1 MVTALSISAILVFAG
16 ILFYHRANLWIWALS
31 LLAAQS
37 LWVYVDP
44 TRPALQTV
52 AIVTWLAIF
61 IPLCV
66 FPIRRRIFS
75 APAFALFKKILPPMS
90 STEKEALEAGTV
102 WWDRELFSG
111 NPHWRKLLD
120 VPVHALSKEE
130 RDFLDGPTEELC
142 ALINDWE
149 ITHQLHD
156 LSPQVWDYLKKNG
169 FFGMIIPTEYG
180 GLGFSHTAHSDVIIK
195 VASRSISTAVTVM
208 VPNSLGPAELLL
220 RYGTDQQKQYYLPRL
235 ARGEEVPCF
244 ALTGPEAGSDAGAMP
259 DTGFVCKGEHK
270 GEQVLGIRLNW
281 NKRYI
286 TLGPV
291 ATVLGLA
298 FKMYDPDRLLGEQTD
313 LGITLALIPT
323 DTAGVEIG
331 RRHYPLNAAFQNGPN
346 YGHDVFIP
354 LDWIIGG
361 QEQIG
366 QGWSMLMQCLAV
378 GRSISL
384 PGLSTGA
391 GKLLS
396 RGIGAYARVR
406 RQFNMPIGKFE
417 GIEEPLAR
425 IAGYTY
431 LLDATRQLT
440 TAALDLGEQPSVI
453 SAIAKYNMTEHMR
466 KIVDDGMDIQG
477 GAAICMGPSNFM
489 ARVYQSVPISITV
502 EGANIL
508 TRSLIIFGQGA
519 VRCHPF
525 VLTEMQAA
533 RDEDPKRGLQTFD
546 TALFG
551 HLGFS
556 MSNIVRSLFLGIS
569 GSRLVFTGV
578 SGPSRRHLQRLTRW
592 SAAFAMSADLAM
604 LSMGGNLKRAEK
616 LSGRLADVLSH
627 LYMASAVIHR
637 FERQGRQEE
646 DRVLLDWCCEESI
659 YIIQLRLEELLR
671 NFPVRPLAWIMRKLI
686 FPFGRHGR
694 APNDKLGQ
702 QVAQCILEPSACRD
716 RLTTGIYIPDNTSEP
731 LGRLDDALIK
741 TVRAEPIEKRLRAAQ
756 QTGQLASDIELK
768 EQLVLACTLG
778 IITEQEADWVDMANQ
793 ARLAVIQVD
802 DFDANL
808 DLQSSESD
816 QPEAPPS
823 KQQTG

>member
-1 MVTALSISAILVFAG
+1 MITTLWIVTFLVLAG
-16 ILFYHRANLWIWALS
+16 IMFYHRVNLWIWALS
-31 LLAAQS
+31 LLAVQS
-37 LWVYVDP
+37 IWVYMDP
-44 TRPALQTV
+44 SRTALQTT
-52 AIVTWLAIF
+52 AIIGWLAVF
-61 IPLCV
+61 VPLCV
-66 FPIRRRIFS
+66 FPVRRNIFS
-75 APAFALFKKILPPMS
+75 APAFAIFKKVLPPMS

-120 VPVHALSKEE
+120 VPVHELSKEE
-130 RDFLDGPTEELC
+130 RDFLDGPTDELC

-156 LSPQVWDYLKKNG
+156 LPQPVWDFLKKKG

-180 GLGFSHTAHSDVIIK
+180 GLGFSHTAHSDVVIK
-195 VASRSISTAVTVM
+195 VASRSISAGVTVM

-220 RYGTDQQKQYYLPRL
+220 RYGTDEQKQHYLPRL

-259 DTGFVCKGEHK
+259 DTGVICKGEHK

-298 FKMYDPDRLLGEQTD
+298 FKLYDPDRLLGEQTD

-323 DTAGVEIG
+323 DTEGVEIG

-354 LDWIIGG
+354 MDWIIGG
-361 QEQIG
+361 QERIG
-366 QGWSMLMQCLAV
+366 QGWSMLMQCLAA

-440 TAALDLGEQPSVI
+440 TTALDLGEQPSVI
-453 SAIAKYNMTEHMR
+453 SAIVKYNMTEHMR

-489 ARVYQSVPISITV
+489 ARVYQAVPISITV

-519 VRCHPF
+519 VRCHPY

-533 RDEDPKRGLQTFD
+533 RDEDTKRGLRTFD
-546 TALFG
+546 NALFA

-556 MSNIVRSLFLGIS
+556 MSNVVRSLFLGITS
-569 GSRLVFTGV
+569 ARLVFTGT
-578 SGPSRRHLQRLTRW
+578 SGPSHRHLQKLTRW

-604 LSMGGNLKRAEK
+604 LSMGGDLKRREK

-627 LYMASAVIHR
+627 LYIASAVIHR
-637 FERQGRQEE
+637 FERQGRQVE

-671 NFPVRPLAWIMRKLI
+671 NFPVRPLAWIMRRLI

-702 QVAQCILEPSACRD
+702 QVAQCILAPSDCRD
-716 RLTTGIYIPDNTSEP
+716 RLTTGIYIPDNISEP

-741 TVRAEPIEKRLRAAQ
+741 AVRAEPIEKRLRKARKS
-756 QTGQLASDIELK
+756 GQLAGNLEQKELL
-768 EQLVLACTLG
+768 EQACTLN
-778 IITEQEADWVDMANQ
+778 IITEQEADWVDLANQ

-802 DFDANL
+802 DFDAHL
-808 DLQSSESD
+808 DLQASESE
-816 QPEAPPS
+816 QPVKPLS
-823 KQQTG
+823 RQQTG

>member
-1 MVTALSISAILVFAG
+1 MVTALWIFALLVFAG
-16 ILFYHRANLWIWALS
+16 IMFYHRVNLWIWALS

-37 LWVYVDP
+37 VWVYMDP
-44 TRPALQTV
+44 SRPALQTA
-52 AIVTWLAIF
+52 AITAWLAVF
-61 IPLCV
+61 VPLCV
-66 FPIRRRIFS
+66 FPIRRRVFS
-75 APAFALFKKILPPMS
+75 APAFALFKKVLPSMS

-102 WWDRELFSG
+102 WWDQELFSG
-111 NPHWRKLLD
+111 NPHWHKLLD
-120 VPVHALSKEE
+120 VPLYEHSKEE

-142 ALINDWE
+142 EMINDWE
-149 ITHQLHD
+149 ITHELRD
-156 LSPQVWDYLKKNG
+156 LPQPVWDYLKKNG

-180 GLGFSHTAHSDVIIK
+180 GLGFSHTAHSDVVVK
-195 VASRSISTAVTVM
+195 VASRSISAAVTVM

-244 ALTGPEAGSDAGAMP
+244 ALTGPEAGSDAAAMP
-259 DTGFVCKGEHK
+259 DTGVVCRGEHK

-298 FKMYDPDRLLGEQTD
+298 FKLYDSDHLLGEQTE

-346 YGHDVFIP
+346 QGRDVFIP
-354 LDWIIGG
+354 MDWIIGG
-361 QEQIG
+361 QERIG
-366 QGWSMLMQCLAV
+366 QGWSMLMQCLAT

-384 PGLSTGA
+384 PGLSIAT

-431 LLDATRQLT
+431 LLNATGQLT
-440 TAALDLGEQPSVI
+440 TTALDLGEQPSVI

-477 GAAICMGPSNFM
+477 GAAISMGPSNFM
-489 ARVYQSVPISITV
+489 ARIYQAVPISITV

-519 VRCHPF
+519 VRCHPY

-533 RDEDPKRGLQTFD
+533 RDEDPKRGLRTFD
-546 TALFG
+546 AALFG
-551 HLGFS
+551 HIGFS
-556 MSNIVRSLFLGIS
+556 LSNIVRSLFLGIS
-569 GSRLVFTGV
+569 SARLVFTGT
-578 SGPSRRHLQRLTRW
+578 SGPARRHLQQLTRW

-604 LSMGGNLKRAEK
+604 LSMGGNLKRREK

-646 DRVLLDWCCEESI
+646 DRVLLDWCCEESL

-671 NFPVRPLAWIMRKLI
+671 NFPVRPLAWVMRRLI

-694 APNDKLGQ
+694 APNDRLGQ
-702 QVAQCILEPSACRD
+702 LAAQCILAPSGCRD
-716 RLTTGIYIPDNTSEP
+716 RLTTGIYLPDSLSEP

-741 TVRAEPIEKRLRAAQ
+741 TVRAEPIEKRLRKAQ
-756 QTGQLASDIELK
+756 KSGQLASDIELR
-768 EQLVLACTLG
+768 EQLELACTLD

-808 DLQSSESD
+808 DLQTSEPE
-816 QPEAPPS
+816 QPVAPPS
-823 KQQTG
+823 RQQAG